1 MTRTRMA
8 LAPGVLASLLSVAMA
23 GFAGPSVGSGSGS
36 QDVAA
41 RPAAAGGPAPVLF
54 KSADRC
60 QACHNGL
67 TTPSGED
74 VSLGVAWRAS
84 MMAHSSRDP
93 YWQAAVRREVLDHP
107 SAAAAIERE
116 CSRCHMPMAHVTE
129 LTAGAS
135 PSLFAN
141 LPPAAAGP
149 QAALAADGVSC
160 TVCHQ
165 IQAANLGTPESF
177 TGHFT
182 IDTTTPA
189 GQRPVYG
196 PFAVEEGLK
205 RVMHSATEFLPAEG
219 AHIRSSEMCATC
231 HTLYTEALDA
241 RGNVVG
247 RLPEQVP
254 YLEWRHSAYR
264 ETQSCQ
270 ACHMPVVREPVR
282 ISSTLGRPREG
293 VARHSFRG
301 GNFWMLKVLNRYRDD
316 LGVTTLPQELEAAVR
331 ETIAHLREDT
341 ADLAIGNGRLAGGRL
356 SFDVQVTNRTGHKLP
371 TAYPS
376 RRAWL
381 HVVVRD
387 AGGAILF
394 ESGAVEPSGRITGND
409 NDRDAAAFEP
419 HHVEISSPEQVQ
431 IYESVLGDPQ
441 GAVTTGLLTG
451 VRYLKDNRLLPRGF
465 DKTTA
470 GADVAVRGG
479 AASDGDFAAAGDRVR
494 YTIAVPAGGPLAVTA
509 ELLYQSVGFRWAHNL
524 RQRPSPETDRFVRY
538 YESMS
543 HSTAEWLA
551 RAEVRVP

>member
-1 MTRTRMA
+1 MTRPRLA
-8 LAPGVLASLLSVAMA
+8 LAIVSVAVHAYTGPYVGPGVS
-23 GFAGPSVGSGSGS
+23 SGEPV
-36 QDVAA
+36 D
-41 RPAAAGGPAPVLF
+41 PLPVLF
-54 KSADRC
+54 KTADRC

-74 VSLGVAWRAS
+74 VSIGVAWRAS

-107 SAAAAIERE
+107 TAAAAIERE

-129 LTAGAS
+129 ATAGAS
-135 PSLFAN
+135 PALFAN
-141 LPPAAAGP
+141 LPPAATGP

-177 TGHFT
+177 TGHFQ
-182 IDTTTPA
+182 IDTTTPPGERA
-189 GQRPVYG
+189 VYG
-196 PFAVEEGLK
+196 PFAVEPGLK
-205 RVMHSATEFLPAEG
+205 GLMHSATEFLPSEG
-219 AHIRSSEMCATC
+219 AHIRSSELCATC
-231 HTLYTEALDA
+231 HTLFTDALDA
-241 RGNVVG
+241 TGRVVG

-254 YLEWRHSAYR
+254 YLEWTHSAYR
-264 ETQSCQ
+264 ETASCQ
-270 ACHMPVVREPVR
+270 TCHMPVVREPVR
-282 ISSTLGRPREG
+282 ISSTLGQPREG

-301 GNFWMLKVLNRYRDD
+301 GNFWMLKVLNRYRAD

-341 ADLAIGNGRLAGGRL
+341 ADVAIENGRVAGGRL
-356 SFDVQVTNRTGHKLP
+356 SFDVRVTNRTGHKLP

-376 RRAWL
+376 RRVWL

-387 AGGAILF
+387 AGGAAVF

-409 NDRDAAAFEP
+409 NDRDPAAFEP
-419 HHVEISSPEQVQ
+419 HYTEITSPDQVQ
-431 IYESVLGDPQ
+431 VYESVLGDPQ

-465 DKTTA
+465 DKATA
-470 GADVAVRGG
+470 GADIAVHGG
-479 AASDGDFAAAGDRVR
+479 AASDEDFLAAGDRTR
-494 YTIAVPAGGPLAVTA
+494 FAVPVTGDGPLTVTA
-509 ELLYQSVGFRWAHNL
+509 ALRYQSIGYRWAHNL
-524 RQRPSPETDRFVRY
+524 RQRPAPETDRFVRY

-543 HSTAEWLA
+543 EATTEWLA
-551 RAEVRVP
+551 RAEARVP